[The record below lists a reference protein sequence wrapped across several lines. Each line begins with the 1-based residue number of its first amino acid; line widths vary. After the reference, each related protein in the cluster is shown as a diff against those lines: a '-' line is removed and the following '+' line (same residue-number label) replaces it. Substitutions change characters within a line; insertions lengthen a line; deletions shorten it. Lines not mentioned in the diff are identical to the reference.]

1 MDDYPTDL
9 DLIDDP
15 YRTCEIDDIVY
26 HEEFGHTCPECD
38 IWICQNCWPDHTKET
53 GHK

>member
-15 YRTCEIDDIVY
+15 YRTCEIDDTVY